1 MTPRRLAGLFAGAA
15 LAATLL
21 TSPPAG
27 AEPPPAPPDAADSHT
42 TVTLV
47 TGDEVRVTDGRV
59 AGVRMAPGREHQ
71 RVWRYEANGHEYVVP
86 ADAAPLVDSGRVD
99 ERLFDVTE
107 LLRQGLDD
115 RATDVVPLIVESGTL
130 RGRTFASGLTA
141 VDTPKDG
148 SAWRR
153 LTTARA
159 SGKVWLNGRV
169 QPTLEQSVPQVGAPE
184 AWAAGFRGD
193 GTTVAVL
200 DTGYD
205 ATHPDLR
212 GVVAQARDFTGE
224 GPATVDTVGHGTHV
238 ASTIAGRDD
247 RRTGVAPG
255 ATLLVGKVLGESGG
269 TEANV
274 IAGMEW
280 AVAQGADVVNMSL
293 GSGPT
298 DGTDLVSQR
307 LNALSASSGTLFVV
321 SAGNYGARG
330 TIGSPGSADRALTV
344 GSVTKDDE
352 LSVFSSQGPRT
363 GDHGL
368 KPEIAAPGSDIVAA
382 RAEGTNPAS
391 SVDERYARMS
401 GTSMAAPHVAGAA
414 AILAGQHPE
423 WTAEQLK
430 SALVGSARRLAGVD
444 TYAQGAG
451 RLDVAR
457 AVAQPVR
464 AEGVLG
470 FGEAWAG
477 EAAELTRTVT
487 YANDGDTPVTLDLA
501 LDVDSDLFAL
511 DRERVTVPA
520 RSSTEVAVTVRVPSR
535 PAGEVSGVLTATGAG
550 VTLNTPLTASLP
562 GEAHTLSVRVLPRDG
577 GLVTSLLLLQNED
590 TGRTQ
595 VHRPTGGVARF
606 TVPTGRYR
614 VVGRTLDYQPVSD
627 TLYVHP
633 TGLVDRDTE
642 VVIDTGEGE
651 EVTASLDDPAARPQ
665 SAGGHAVSSEVNGV
679 LASMTRTSYVSRREK
694 LYTIGSPRLDGVA
707 LHHFSY
713 WTPPMAE
720 VTVEGPGGFEF
731 EDTYVASY
739 PRFEGTLTA
748 EVVHV
753 GKADRAAID
762 AAGDVRGK
770 IALIAPPDWGNPAYP
785 PGQQLRDGIALL
797 AERGAK
803 LVLSFYNPQ
812 VGQDEYGRLALPVV
826 LLYGQA
832 DLRDLDALLA
842 AGPVEATVLGRRTSP
857 TAYFLADAVHGRIP
871 AGHAFRFH
879 REGLGR
885 IDRTLVDTLP
895 DGTYRF
901 MPTTFGLDGFQ
912 AGADVEVEWPAHRVD
927 HVTPG
932 TSLSTYAAGGFDEQ
946 GDFAA
951 EVTVPVTL
959 RRGEH
964 RNSRV
969 FAAPFGPELTTPYTS
984 NQDGEPIPWA
994 YREGDRLVL
1003 SVPMFAD
1010 SDPGNVS
1017 GFDRTQRGST
1027 VVREGGRVIDRRDD
1041 EAGLGTFDLPAG
1053 PGRFQVI
1060 ASAGRPASLLL
1071 EPALS
1076 TRTRAVWSFRAR
1088 GGTDDRVAL
1097 PFLDVRFALPLDDH
1111 NRASAGEPVRG
1122 RVTVAHQP
1130 GSRASRIRDVIVEVS
1145 YDDGRTWRRATVDG
1159 QRVEIPAGGEAGGY
1173 ASLRATATDRHG
1185 NAVTETVIR
1194 AYALE

>member
-1 MTPRRLAGLFAGAA
+1 MTLRRLAGLLAGAA
-15 LAATLL
+15 LASTLL
-21 TSPPAG
+21 TAPAG
-27 AEPPPAPPDAADSHT
+27 AEPAGSPTPPAASAHT

-47 TGDEVRVTDGRV
+47 TGDQVRVTDGRV

-71 RVWRYEANGHEYVVP
+71 PVWRYEANGHEHVLP

-115 RATDVVPLIVESGTL
+115 RATDVVPLIVERGLL
-130 RGRTFASGLTA
+130 RGRAFAGGLA
-141 VDTPKDG
+141 EVDTPKDG

-153 LTTARA
+153 LTSARFG
-159 SGKVWLNGRV
+159 GKVWLNGRV
-169 QPTLEQSVPQVGAPE
+169 RPTLTESVPRVGAPE
-184 AWAAGFRGD
+184 AWAAGYRGD

-205 ATHPDLR
+205 ANHPDLR
-212 GVVAQARDFTGE
+212 GVVVGAKDFTGE

-255 ATLLVGKVLGESGG
+255 AELLVGKVLGESGG
-269 TEANV
+269 TEADV

-307 LNALSASSGTLFVV
+307 LNALSESSGTLFVV
-321 SAGNYGARG
+321 AAGNYGARG

-352 LSVFSSQGPRT
+352 LSVFTSRGPRL

-368 KPEIAAPGSDIVAA
+368 KPEITAPGSDIVAA
-382 RAEGTNPAS
+382 RAEGTNPAA
-391 SVDERYARMS
+391 SVDEDYVRMS

-423 WTAEQLK
+423 WTGEQLK
-430 SALVGSARRLAGVD
+430 NALVGSAHRLAGID

-457 AVAQPVR
+457 AVTQPVR
-464 AEGVLG
+464 ARGVLG

-477 EAAELTRTVT
+477 GAAELTRTVT
-487 YANDGDTPVTLDLA
+487 YVNDGDTPVTLDLA
-501 LDVDSDLFAL
+501 LDVDSDLFTV
-511 DRERVTVPA
+511 DSPRVTVPA
-520 RSSTEVAVTVRVPSR
+520 GSSTEVTVTARVPAE
-535 PAGEVSGVLTATGAG
+535 PVGEVSGVLTATGDG
-550 VTLNTPLTASLP
+550 ITLSTPLTANLP

-577 GLVTSLLLLQNED
+577 GAVTSLLLLQNED
-590 TGRTQ
+590 TGFTMS
-595 VHRPTGGVARF
+595 HHPTGGVATF

-614 VVGRTLDYQPVSD
+614 IVGRTLDYEPMSD

-642 VVIDTGEGE
+642 VVVDTGDGE
-651 EVTASLDDPAARPQ
+651 EVTVDLDDPEARPQ
-665 SAGGHAVSSEVNGV
+665 HGGGHAVSSEVDGV
-679 LASMTRTSYVSRREK
+679 LASMTRTNYVSRRAK
-694 LYTIGSPRLDGVA
+694 LYTIGGPRLHGVA

-713 WTPPMAE
+713 WAPPMAT

-739 PRFEGTLTA
+739 PRLEGVLTA
-748 EVVHV
+748 EVVPV

-770 IALIAPPDWGNPAYP
+770 IALISPPDWANPAYP
-785 PGQQLRDGIALL
+785 PGEQLRDGIDLL

-803 LVLSFYNPQ
+803 LVLSFYNPLI
-812 VGQDEYGRLALPVV
+812 GLDEYPRLALPVV
-826 LLYGQA
+826 LLFGMA
-832 DLRDLDALLA
+832 DMRDLDTLLD
-842 AGPVEATVLGRRTSP
+842 AGPVQTTVTGRRTSP
-857 TAYFLADAVHGRIP
+857 SAYFLADAVYGRIP

-895 DGTYRF
+895 ADVYRYT
-901 MPTTFGLDGFQ
+901 PATFGRDGFQ
-912 AGADVEVEWPAHRVD
+912 AGADVELDFPAHRTD
-927 HVTPG
+927 YVTPG
-932 TSLSTYAAGGFDEQ
+932 TSLSMFAVGAFGDVEAAVE
-946 GDFAA
+946 
-951 EVTVPVTL
+951 TTIPVTL
-959 RRGEH
+959 RRGE
-964 RNSRV
+964 RRTSRV
-969 FAAPFGPELTTPYTS
+969 FAAPFGPELTRPYTS
-984 NQDGEPIPWA
+984 AQDGEPIPWA
-994 YREGDRLVL
+994 YREGDRLTL

-1027 VVREGGRVIDRRDD
+1027 VVREGTRVIAARDD
-1041 EAGLGTFDLPAG
+1041 EAGLGTFDLPPG
-1053 PGRFQVI
+1053 PGWFQVV
-1060 ASAGRPASLLL
+1060 AAAERPASLLL

-1076 TRTRAVWSFRAR
+1076 TRTRAVWSFRA
-1088 GGTDDRVAL
+1088 GAGTDERVAL
-1097 PFLDVRFALPLDDH
+1097 PFLDVRFDLPLDDH
-1111 NRASAGEPVRG
+1111 NRAPAGEPVRG
-1122 RVTVAHQP
+1122 EVTVAHQP

-1145 YDDGRTWRRATVDG
+1145 YDEGRTWRRATVHGD
-1159 QRVEIPAGGEAGGY
+1159 RVVVPAGGEPGGY

-1185 NAVTETVIR
+1185 NAVTETVVR
-1194 AYALE
+1194 AYALR